1 MERIAERV
9 KEALGA
15 SGLTQAEL
23 ARQVAMSESALS
35 KALGGTRSFAAVELA
50 EIASALDA
58 SLHYLIT
65 GEPDPFE
72 ARAAARHAYDRAS
85 RRYAAHAEPDREV
98 LEGIALLYRQ
108 AALA

>member
-9 KEALGA
+9 KEALVA

-23 ARQVAMSESALS
+23 ARLVAMSESALS
-35 KALGGTRSFAAVELA
+35 KALGGTRSFAAVEIA
-50 EIASALDA
+50 EIARVLGA

-72 ARAAARHAYDRAS
+72 VRAAARHAYDRAS
-85 RRYAAHAEPDREV
+85 RTYATDAGPDREV
-98 LEGIALLYRQ
+98 LESIALLYRQ